1 MKYKLIIGIALIIA
15 ISSCIIFSTED
26 VSAGTVT
33 GDGTQASPYT
43 YVNINSY
50 EVGTY
55 FSGTKYVEIG
65 TSFTVSVWEGP
76 DQDFYVATVTPGH
89 GLNIVGNSLSGTLT
103 GSNGDTVTMR
113 IDATD
118 GESTGTKGYYSFIVH
133 YQPPSYTHTIYYNSN
148 GGSGS
153 MGGTTVTDTNA
164 GNSNVTFAYN
174 GFTAPAH
181 YHFVGWRINNTGTL
195 YQPGDTIAVNGDST
209 ITVYAQWEEDTRYDH
224 TIIYSNGGSTGTME
238 NTVVT
243 DYEQGNTAVTF
254 AQCEFT
260 REYYTFIGWDVEGI
274 TYQPG
279 DTIQI
284 AGGTSVTAYAQ
295 WENTVYETD
304 NWSYIVENGYI
315 TLLEYL
321 TEPTGTLVIPTTLD
335 SLTIN
340 KIGNGTDPIITSE
353 DADWTLDLNN
363 ATTISENA
371 FNGCTHLTGTLELP
385 NTITSIG
392 ESAFASTSLTGLIS
406 LLSSSAVIGE
416 TVFAHT
422 PITEVLNR
430 GTMEITGTSFGL
442 DDATVQ
448 TSLDMLM
455 CVGDYADS
463 FTKETGRTG
472 PVYALIPVI
481 PFILLVAIML
491 GALSS
496 FMRRN

>member
-1 MKYKLIIGIALIIA
+1 MTFAQCGFTKEHYHFVGW
-15 ISSCIIFSTED
+15 D
-26 VSAGTVT
+26 VSGTT
-33 GDGTQASPYT
+33 YQPGDTIA
-43 YVNINSY
+43 V
-50 EVGTY
+50 
-55 FSGTKYVEIG
+55 
-65 TSFTVSVWEGP
+65 
-76 DQDFYVATVTPGH
+76 
-89 GLNIVGNSLSGTLT
+89 
-103 GSNGDTVTMR
+103 NGDTT
-113 IDATD
+113 ITATAIWEED
-118 GESTGTKGYYSFIVH
+118 TR
-133 YQPPSYTHTIYYNSN
+133 YTHTISYNNN
-148 GGSGS
+148 GGSGT
-153 MGGTTVTDTNA
+153 MTDTVITDYES
-164 GNSNVTFAYN
+164 GMTNVTLAAN

-472 PVYALIPVI
+472 PLYALIPVI